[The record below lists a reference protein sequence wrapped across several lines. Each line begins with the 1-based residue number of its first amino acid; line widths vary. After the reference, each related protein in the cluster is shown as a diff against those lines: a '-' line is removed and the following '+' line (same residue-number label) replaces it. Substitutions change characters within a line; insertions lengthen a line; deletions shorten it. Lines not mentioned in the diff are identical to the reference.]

1 MGGLLHDDYEA
12 KNYDSYCYCDCF
24 IVIVAPPTHE
34 WRTADEKADSPNG
47 DDHQVDSTLGPLK
60 PSLMFTKLYYF
71 IYMML
76 SKFTLC
82 LMN

>member
-1 MGGLLHDDYEA
+1 MTIMKRKIMTVIVIVIVL
-12 KNYDSYCYCDCF
+12 
-24 IVIVAPPTHE
+24 VIVAPPTHE

-76 SKFTLC
+76 S
-82 LMN
+82 